1 MKKFNL
7 KTILLLFV
15 VGVIFNSCE
24 ESPFEPE
31 FPVVTIIN
39 QPPRVTEIAPR
50 SVSQGFGSF
59 EIALASF
66 IQDQENDP
74 ISYAI
79 TNSNPEVV
87 TAAVSNGIL
96 TITEVGLGSS
106 TITIMITD
114 APGNSASTEFIVT
127 VEAFIPITKAYFVF
141 ADFNVPDGDPLTWY
155 EENGWEGN
163 EFPGSAIV
171 DGALVWAEDP
181 ANDDERYLGTG
192 FSVDE
197 PLDLSGNSYF
207 SFDYANF
214 AASYDLRI
222 YIGGLGG
229 GEAEFELTDLI
240 SNSPNF
246 ITFEIES
253 LGDKILEID
262 PNFDLSKVIEFY
274 ILSDVGRGTF
284 DNIRIKEIPLYKV
297 FADFD
302 VPDGDPLT
310 WYEENGWEGNEFPGS
325 AIVDGALVWAED
337 PANDD
342 ERYLGTGFSV
352 DEPLDLSGNSY
363 FSFDYANFAA
373 SYDLRIYIGG
383 LGGGEAEFELTDLIS
398 NSPNFI
404 TFEIESLGDKILE
417 IDPNFDLSKVIEFYI
432 LSDVGRG
439 TFDNIIIGKN

>member
-1 MKKFNL
+1 MKKFIL

-24 ESPFEPE
+24 ESSFEPE
-31 FPVVTIIN
+31 FPVVPIVN
-39 QPPRVTEIAPR
+39 QPPKVTEIAPR
-50 SVSQGFGSF
+50 TVSQGFGSF
-59 EIALASF
+59 EVGLASF

-114 APGNSASTEFIVT
+114 APGNSASTAFMVT
-127 VEAFIPITKAYFVF
+127 VEAFIPITKAYFVS
-141 ADFNVPDGDPLTWY
+141 ADFDVPDGDPLAWF
-155 EENGWEGN
+155 EENGWEGS

-181 ANDDERYLGTG
+181 ANGDDRYLGTG
-192 FSVDE
+192 FSQSE

-207 SFDYANF
+207 AFDYANF
-214 AASYDLRI
+214 AASDDLRI

-229 GEAEFELTDLI
+229 EVEFELTDLI

-246 ITFEIES
+246 ITYEIES
-253 LGDKILEID
+253 LAATILEID
-262 PNFDLSKVIEFY
+262 PNFDLSTIIEFY
-274 ILSDVGRGTF
+274 ILSDFGRGTF
-284 DNIRIKEIPLYKV
+284 DNIRIKEMPLYKV

-302 VPDGDPLT
+302 VPDGDPLA
-310 WYEENGWEGNEFPGS
+310 WFEENGWEGSEFPGS

-337 PANDD
+337 PANGDD
-342 ERYLGTGFSV
+342 RYLGTGFSQS
-352 DEPLDLSGNSY
+352 EPLDLSGNSY
-363 FSFDYANFAA
+363 FAFDYANFAA
-373 SYDLRIYIGG
+373 SDDLRIYIGG
-383 LGGGEAEFELTDLIS
+383 LGGEVEFELTDLIS

-404 TFEIESLGDKILE
+404 TYEIESLAATILE
-417 IDPNFDLSKVIEFYI
+417 IDPNFDLSTIIEFYI